1 MQQYLTYGP
10 EYIKAGTL
18 NNGQLQAL
26 TSAQVLASGESLLGK
41 QHTILYYGP
50 ASLEEVKEM
59 LSKVHPVTDLQPLVK
74 THAVK
79 QLTPSK
85 EVIVAHYDARQFN
98 YVQYSDRGE
107 TLDLAEDPAIEL
119 FNEYYGG
126 GMNAIVPSGPTLPR
140 RTTNSKRPAKA
151 SMRLLKPCRRH
162 PRTWKSPRPPFW
174 VSSAPSA

>member
-1 MQQYLTYGP
+1 MEKIYGAENRCDGIKQIGRRRWKVFFGFGEDDMGTYVHCHVFDYRP
-10 EYIKAGTL
+10 
-18 NNGQLQAL
+18 
-26 TSAQVLASGESLLGK
+26 
-41 QHTILYYGP
+41 
-50 ASLEEVKEM
+50 SLEEVKEM

-126 GMNAIVPSGPTLPR
+126 GMNAIVFQE
-140 RTTNSKRPAKA
+140 
-151 SMRLLKPCRRH
+151 MRESRAL
-162 PRTWKSPRPPFW
+162 
-174 VSSAPSA
+174 A

>member
-1 MQQYLTYGP
+1 
-10 EYIKAGTL
+10 
-18 NNGQLQAL
+18 
-26 TSAQVLASGESLLGK
+26 
-41 QHTILYYGP
+41 
-50 ASLEEVKEM
+50 M

-126 GMNAIVPSGPTLPR
+126 GMNAIVFQEMRFLPGLHCLAERQTQKGLR
-140 RTTNSKRPAKA
+140 RLR
-151 SMRLLKPCRRH
+151 
-162 PRTWKSPRPPFW
+162 
-174 VSSAPSA
+174 